1 MAKHRD
7 GIAGGQFFSTLFH
20 MLLKTDDIMNK
31 WCNTEVVLNQQ
42 NGVRLYKDWRFENFY
57 NTCDREKRLFSII
70 IEDDIY
76 DGNKVTTLAFVL
88 AYVMLKYKMFSYW
101 LTHAQILLTIM
112 LHGLIYRYSS
122 RLASRTLKYRYCNIN
137 AWNNVT
143 EIQLREITSLR
154 YNCVK

>member
-57 NTCDREKRLFSII
+57 NTGDREKRLFSII
-70 IEDDIY
+70 MEDDIY

-88 AYVMLKYKMFSYW
+88 AYVMLKYKMFSY
-101 LTHAQILLTIM
+101 
-112 LHGLIYRYSS
+112 
-122 RLASRTLKYRYCNIN
+122 
-137 AWNNVT
+137 
-143 EIQLREITSLR
+143 
-154 YNCVK
+154 